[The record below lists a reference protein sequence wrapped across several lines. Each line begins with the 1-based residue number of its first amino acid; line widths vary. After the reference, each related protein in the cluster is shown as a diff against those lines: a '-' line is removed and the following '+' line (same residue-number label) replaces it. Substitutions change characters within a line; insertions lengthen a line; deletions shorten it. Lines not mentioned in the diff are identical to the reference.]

1 MIAWSRSV
9 GGNGNI
15 ALFAHVHVLRVFAA
29 RWIGLPPYG
38 GPHFLLNA
46 GTLCILGY
54 YRKMPAVRV

>member
-15 ALFAHVHVLRVFAA
+15 ALFAA
-29 RWIGLPPYG
+29 RGIGLPPSDG
-38 GPHFLLNA
+38 QHFLLNT

-54 YRKMPAVRV
+54 YREIP